1 MGGAVAYMQADP
13 VYRRDPGLAQS
24 HVKHILQSP
33 AHYQAAKKRKFTP
46 TLNMQIGSA
55 LHCMVLEG
63 QEQFDRDYI
72 LKPEGLNLTTK
83 AGKEWKEENNKKTI
97 LSQSDSAC
105 SWDAV
110 HGMAE
115 SLRTL
120 EWFNPNQPDYRK
132 YNEVSL
138 YWRSDDLD
146 CKARLD
152 RLLLSPTK
160 AVVLDLKT
168 TDSIDETEFTKKI
181 VGYLNYM
188 FQSAWYTEGTEAV
201 FKVPTSFIFI
211 GVERTPPYS
220 LAVYEISEEM
230 IAEGM
235 RQTHFARKAL
245 AHCLKT
251 KTWPAPVVASRV
263 LQLPRWY
270 CSPLDRQPAIV
281 EQVDDSLDA
290 AFALN

>member
-1 MGGAVAYMQADP
+1 
-13 VYRRDPGLAQS
+13 
-24 HVKHILQSP
+24 
-33 AHYQAAKKRKFTP
+33 
-46 TLNMQIGSA
+46 MQIGSA
-55 LHCMVLEG
+55 LHCLVLEG

-83 AGKEWKEENNKKTI
+83 AGKEWKEENSKKTI
-97 LSQSDSAC
+97 LSQSDAVS

-120 EWFNPNQPDYRK
+120 EWFNPDQPDYRK
-132 YNEVSL
+132 FNEVSL
-138 YWRSDDLD
+138 YWESDGLN

-160 AVVLDLKT
+160 ATVLDLKT
-168 TDSIDETEFTKKI
+168 TDSVDEDEFTKKI

-201 FKVPTSFIFI
+201 FKVPTSFVFI
-211 GVERTPPYS
+211 GVERAEPYS
-220 LAVYEISEEM
+220 MAVYEVSEEM
-230 IAEGM
+230 VAEGM
-235 RQTHFARKAL
+235 RQTHFARKTL
-245 AHCLKT
+245 ARCMKT
-251 KTWPAPVVASRV
+251 NSWPSPPISSRV

-270 CSPLDRQPAIV
+270 RSPLDASSGMMV
-281 EQVDDSLDA
+281 EVDETLDA
-290 AFALN
+290 AFSLKQS